1 MLEALLILMCFISGF
16 LTKGLYDSIRERKR
30 REAISK
36 SLEATI
42 ELADKLLKTRGN

>member
-1 MLEALLILMCFISGF
+1 MLDALLIMICFVSGF
-16 LTKGLYDSIRERKR
+16 LTRGLYDSVRERKR

-42 ELADKLLKTRGN
+42 ELADKLLL